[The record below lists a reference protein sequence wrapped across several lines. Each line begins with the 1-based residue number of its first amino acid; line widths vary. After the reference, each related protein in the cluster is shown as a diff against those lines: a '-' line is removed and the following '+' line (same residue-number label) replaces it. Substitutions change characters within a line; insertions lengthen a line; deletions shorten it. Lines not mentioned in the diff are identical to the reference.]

1 MVSDRVTVHDFRSDP
16 MFPRIERA
24 VAAILAN
31 GKVVAPVDVFLKMD
45 VLAPQDL
52 EDWRFGRVP
61 YLERAIRGSL
71 SRLSRL
77 LRILGYHC
85 HDLNLVPSH
94 TAYVKW
100 GKGPRTPLRFTKT
113 GEKRLEQIYARHFV
127 WPGNGPFH
135 PPRPRGSPVQAGP

>member
-1 MVSDRVTVHDFRSDP
+1 MNKRVTVGGFRSDP
-16 MFPRIERA
+16 MFPRVERA
-24 VAAILAN
+24 VATILAN
-31 GKVVAPVDVFLKMD
+31 GKVVAPVDVFVRMD
-45 VLAPQDL
+45 ILTAKDL
-52 EDWRFGRVP
+52 EDWRFGHVQ

-100 GKGPRTPLRFTKT
+100 GKGPRTRLRFTKT
-113 GEKRLEQIYARHFV
+113 GENRLEEVYARHFV
-127 WPGNGPFH
+127 WPGKEPFH
-135 PPRPRGSPVQAGP
+135 PPRPKGTPSDAGP

>member
-1 MVSDRVTVHDFRSDP
+1 MVRDRVTVHDLRGDP

-31 GKVVAPVDVFLKMD
+31 GKVVALVDVLQKMD
-45 VLAPQDL
+45 VLVPKDL

-61 YLERAIRGSL
+61 DLERAIRGSL

-94 TAYVKW
+94 TA
-100 GKGPRTPLRFTKT
+100 
-113 GEKRLEQIYARHFV
+113 GEKRLKQIYARHFV

-135 PPRPRGSPVQAGP
+135 PPRPRGSPAQAGP